1 MRLNVGDNDA
11 HSWQTLVRAPPAPA
25 ESVQRRAARDGAPDR
40 WAAGHARGSGARAG
54 RRVDPEVPGAL
65 RMPRDRLLG
74 ALQPH
79 PSDRRGAERVE
90 ARPGDE
96 GAAGADRESPEP
108 ALEAQGSIFR
118 ERYHARVIRT
128 MREIRR
134 AIRYVVLNARKH
146 GIRIPKD
153 TPDPCSSGPWFQF
166 WRGRRWNPFRSDPS
180 PVVRPRTLNLET
192 ATVGLTL
199 DLNEVPGQIASWAQE
214 CSWEALG
221 LTT

>member
-1 MRLNVGDNDA
+1 MMLAPGKRSYVPHRRRPKVVNDA
-11 HSWQTLVRAPPAPA
+11 LHVTVHLIEGLPDMREDRAHARIVESIRKSQERFGCRVTDYSVLSNHIHLIVEAESESKLAQAMKGLLVRI
-25 ESVQRRAARDGAPDR
+25 VRALNPL
-40 WAAGHARGSGARAG
+40 WKHK
-54 RRVDPEVPGAL
+54 
-65 RMPRDRLLG
+65 
-74 ALQPH
+74 
-79 PSDRRGAERVE
+79 
-90 ARPGDE
+90 
-96 GAAGADRESPEP
+96 
-108 ALEAQGSIFR
+108 GSIFR

-166 WRGRRWNPFRSDPS
+166 WRGRRWNPFSSDPS

-199 DLNEVPGQIASWAQE
+199 DLNEVPGQIASWGQE

-221 LTT
+221 LTN